1 MTMKVTS
8 DEYLSIVDIM
18 TYIGR
23 SEHYVR
29 KYLSNPDAP
38 TKVPS
43 SISGRRGISYLKS
56 DIDTWLKSEFGI
68 NFNKVQEVLL
78 LSRRFNPVPKLPR
91 KLARS

>member
-1 MTMKVTS
+1 MTTS
-8 DEYLSIVDIM
+8 EEYLSIVDIM

-29 KYLSNPDAP
+29 KYLSTPDAP

-68 NFNKVQEVLL
+68 NFNKVQEILL
-78 LSRRFNPVPKLPR
+78 LSRRFNPVPKLPVN
-91 KLARS
+91 